1 LNSPVT
7 ISTQAQ
13 SVQELERLIKELS
26 EELQRRTREM
36 QTLIEIGHE
45 MSSILDLDRLLN
57 QIASLLDRVIDYDFL
72 FVGLIDEM
80 REQFVWHVEGGSGA
94 RKSER
99 PSRTELTEGVV
110 GRTIRERRIQI
121 VDNVLLDPDY
131 YVTDN
136 LSGDGQRSEIAV
148 PMIYEDRV
156 IGVIALES
164 NRTQAF
170 NESHGRLLENIA
182 NNLSIAIVNAR
193 LYAEHVE
200 RERWLER
207 EILMARDVQR
217 AMIPE
222 SSPNLKGFEIAA
234 RLEPALNL
242 SGDFYDYVPI
252 SDKRLGMMIGD
263 ISGKGIRAAMGM
275 AAARSI
281 LRSVSRRGGGPS
293 RVLRDANMR
302 LHRDLGS
309 QLLLTLVYGV
319 FDAET
324 KTFQYCN
331 AGHNSP
337 LLVRASG
344 KWRALKTGG
353 LLLGV
358 FDKQQYKSETL
369 HLEKGDVI
377 FFYTDGLVE
386 AHTPLPQRVEYGE
399 SRILDFL
406 LKHRHLRAPALI
418 EAAFEQVKEFT
429 SGAHQHDDLTL
440 VVVRVL

>member
-1 LNSPVT
+1 MV
-7 ISTQAQ
+7 
-13 SVQELERLIKELS
+13 KELS

-45 MSSILDLDRLLN
+45 FSSILELDKLLN
-57 QIASLLDRVIDYDFL
+57 QIAPLLDRVIDYDYL

-80 REQFVWHVEGGSGA
+80 RGQFVWHVEGGSGA

-99 PSRTELTEGVV
+99 PSRTEITQGVV

-131 YVTDN
+131 YMKDN
-136 LSGDGQRSEIAV
+136 LSGNGQRSEIAV

-170 NESHGRLLENIA
+170 NESHGWLLENIA

-200 RERWLER
+200 RERRLER

-252 SDKRLGMMIGD
+252 SDSRLGIMIGD

-319 FDAET
+319 LDAES
-324 KTFQYCN
+324 KTLQYCN
-331 AGHNSP
+331 AGHNAP

-358 FDKQQYKSETL
+358 FDKHQYKSETL

-386 AHTPLPQRVEYGE
+386 AHTPLPQRIEYGDA
-399 SRILDFL
+399 RILDFL
-406 LKHRHLRAPALI
+406 LEHHHLRAPALI
-418 EAAFEQVKEFT
+418 EAVFDQVKEFT

>member
-1 LNSPVT
+1 MNSPVS

-13 SVQELERLIKELS
+13 TVQELERLVKELS

-45 MSSILDLDRLLN
+45 FSSILELDKLLN
-57 QIASLLDRVIDYDFL
+57 QIAPLLDRVIDYDYL

-80 REQFVWHVEGGSGA
+80 RGQFVWHVEGGSGA

-99 PSRTELTEGVV
+99 PSRTEITQGVV

-131 YVTDN
+131 YMKDN
-136 LSGDGQRSEIAV
+136 LSGNGQRSELAV

-170 NESHGRLLENIA
+170 NESHGWLLENIA

-200 RERWLER
+200 RERRLER

-252 SDKRLGMMIGD
+252 SDSRLGIMIGD

-319 FDAET
+319 LDAES
-324 KTFQYCN
+324 KTLQYCN
-331 AGHNSP
+331 AGHNAP

-358 FDKQQYKSETL
+358 FDKHQYKSETL

-386 AHTPLPQRVEYGE
+386 AHTPLPQRIEYGDA
-399 SRILDFL
+399 RILDFL
-406 LKHRHLRAPALI
+406 LEHHHLRAPALI
-418 EAAFEQVKEFT
+418 EAVFDQVKEFT